1 MERNLSSPFISKTPK
16 YTCYHVKKR
25 ICVYCDLNDIDDKLN
40 HLLKCSCLNDLR
52 QTVIQNIFRVQVLC
66 LN

>member
-1 MERNLSSPFISKTPK
+1 MLPR
-16 YTCYHVKKR
+16 KKR

-40 HLLKCSCLNDLR
+40 LLLKCSCLNDLR